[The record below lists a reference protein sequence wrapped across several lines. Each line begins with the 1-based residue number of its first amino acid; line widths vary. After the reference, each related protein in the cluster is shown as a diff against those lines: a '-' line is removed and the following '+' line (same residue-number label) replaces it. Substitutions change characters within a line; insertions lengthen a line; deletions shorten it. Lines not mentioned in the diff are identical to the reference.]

1 VTPVR
6 AHELVERGEV
16 SVVDVRT
23 CAEFAAGHLP
33 GALHVPYTHLRAR
46 LAELDPTRPVLCY
59 CRSGN
64 RSARAAAFLAR
75 AGFSAL
81 NMRGGYWPYAGR
93 GFAVEA

>member
-1 VTPVR
+1 
-6 AHELVERGEV
+6 
-16 SVVDVRT
+16 
-23 CAEFAAGHLP
+23 
-33 GALHVPYTHLRAR
+33 
-46 LAELDPTRPVLCY
+46 VLCY